1 MPHYMLTPT
10 QPFIIWESRGSAVKA
25 SETPEAGTAPTAQR
39 VPAAFRD
46 NAERAEALAHALA
59 TTIKQEIERLKNER
73 RNDSVG
79 QAEIDFL
86 EVVSA
91 TLDQIVD
98 AIEQARQAVTSQD
111 RDQKF
116 AEAEKLASSLAK
128 AGRDFAER
136 NYERVV
142 DFGWLL
148 STSHPRNPVI
158 YHPLRRTCRRGAGG
172 TAPFARIYWS
182 AAHNKIGCWATP

>member
-73 RNDSVG
+73 RNDSEG

-142 DFGWLL
+142 DFGGYSALAVLGTQLFTTLFGVPVAEALAAQLL
-148 STSHPRNPVI
+148 LLGFTGVK
-158 YHPLRRTCRRGAGG
+158 LT
-172 TAPFARIYWS
+172 T
-182 AAHNKIGCWATP
+182 K

>member
-1 MPHYMLTPT
+1 MKLRKQGQRLPRSAFPPRSEITQNALKRLHML
-10 QPFIIWESRGSAVKA
+10 
-25 SETPEAGTAPTAQR
+25 
-39 VPAAFRD
+39 
-46 NAERAEALAHALA
+46 
-59 TTIKQEIERLKNER
+59 IKQEIERLKNER
-73 RNDSVG
+73 RNDSEG

-182 AAHNKIGCWATP
+182 EAHDKIGCRATL